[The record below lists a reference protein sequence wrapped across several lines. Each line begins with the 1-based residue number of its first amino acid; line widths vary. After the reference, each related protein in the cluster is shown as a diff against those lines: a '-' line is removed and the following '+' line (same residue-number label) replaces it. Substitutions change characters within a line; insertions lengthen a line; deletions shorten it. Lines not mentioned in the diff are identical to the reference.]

1 MDLWYEE
8 RGSGEPLVLLHGGL
22 ADARFFEHNLPALAE
37 RFHVFATDQRGHG
50 HTSDVEGPI
59 TFDLMTQ
66 DTIDFLEAV
75 VGQPAHL
82 LGHSN
87 GAVIALLVGLRRADL
102 VRRLVLVGGGFHRD
116 GFVQS
121 GDQFD
126 VDAVIAALGSSYGE
140 VSPDGEDHFR
150 VVVEKLAEMERSE
163 PALLASEL
171 HRVSARTLVMFGD
184 DDVMTMEHVNAT
196 YEGIPNSELA
206 IVPGTSHFLLQE
218 KPALCNEIVIRFLTD
233 DPVPTVAPIRR
244 A

>member
-50 HTSDVEGPI
+50 HTSDVKGPI

-87 GAVIALLVGLRRADL
+87 GAVIALLVGLRRPEL
-102 VRRLVLVGGGFHRD
+102 VRSLVLVSGGFHRD

-163 PALLASEL
+163 PALPASEL

-196 YEGIPNSELA
+196 YEGIPSSELA